1 MAVMLFTS
9 AAAAERKPN
18 ILIIMADDLGYADL
32 GFQGVQDIPTPSMDA
47 LARSGVR
54 FTSGYVSG
62 TWCSPTRAGLLTGRY
77 QERWA
82 HESGGLNP
90 LFPLSETTIADRLR
104 AAGYATGIVGKW
116 HLGTSPDFHPQQ
128 RGFDEFFGFLD
139 GGHSYHMGL
148 PNIVFPDRTGA
159 GQDFGSR
166 MEGNILRGTD
176 SVEESEYLTDAFGR
190 EAVSFIVRH
199 QADPF
204 FLYLSFNA
212 VHTPMHADDVR
223 LAKFAAIE
231 DPVRRIYAAMT
242 LAMDDA
248 IGRVIDKLK
257 QLDLEE
263 DTLIFF
269 LSDNG
274 GPTVHKFAYNA
285 SRNTPLRGSKGFT
298 LEGGIRVPFVVSWK
312 GHLSAGEDYD
322 QPVIQL
328 DILPTALAA
337 AGVEAEPDW
346 KLDGVNILPQL
357 RNQSTAA
364 PHEALYWRSMGQMAV
379 RQGDWKLVTYMNKID
394 EGDVLRSE
402 NPPPTPHRLYN
413 LRDDIGESNDL
424 AASET
429 KKVEELMTLWN
440 QWNATMAEPQR
451 RTQTTASQG
460 RAPVILATLDAD
472 GDERISE
479 SEALGAL
486 KQNFDL
492 IDSNNDGGID
502 IGELATMLATSAGQ
516 SNSRFSQASVEAA
529 PDGRAGPS
537 YGQQNPDA
545 ASFMIVSPDRMFY
558 MLNVAKIRE
567 TAVYED
573 GRETQLSGR
582 EADLLYD
589 PMPEVQRVGGGMV
602 YAGNIAE
609 QLAGSGPKRDRVAIV
624 MYPSRAKFNEMASSS
639 AFQETSVHKSAS
651 IERSEIMVTTP
662 EAWALSDETP
672 LAASEIPYPATAQDS
687 SFTLLHLV
695 KYRDVAQYP
704 VGSNEAQRSGREAME
719 IYEGSVE
726 GILHQAGVTPMLRAQ
741 VDGVLIGD
749 GRSWSDYR
757 LLRFPSHR
765 AYEAVLQQIEEREIG
780 HHLAA
785 AIEDEYTLELQD
797 LFDATANPPTPGN
810 VGQASSGQSLRAD
823 QAPLILLSRDSDKDG
838 KISRS
843 EAVDGM
849 KANFSLLDS
858 NGDGGI
864 DLDELKAILEQ
875 VATQGEDRR

>member
-1 MAVMLFTS
+1 MLKRLPRRTSMRCTNLLFAVMAAMLFTS
-9 AAAAERKPN
+9 AATAAERKPN

-82 HESGGLNP
+82 HEPGGQLDP
-90 LFPLSETTIADRLR
+90 LLRLPLSETTIADRLR

-128 RGFDEFFGFLD
+128 RGFDEFFGFLG
-139 GGHSYHMGL
+139 GGHSYHTGL

-159 GQDFGSR
+159 GQDFGSV
-166 MEGNILRGTD
+166 MEGNILRGTE

-190 EAVSFIVRH
+190 EAVSFIERH
-199 QADPF
+199 QAHPF

-257 QLDLEE
+257 QVGLEE

-357 RNQSTAA
+357 MNQSTAA

-413 LRDDIGESNDL
+413 LRDDIGETNDL

-429 KKVEELMTLWN
+429 DKFNELKSLWDE
-440 QWNATMAEPQR
+440 WNATMAEPRGGQS
-451 RTQTTASQG
+451 QASPSSD
-460 RAPVILATLDAD
+460 RAPLILSTLDTD
-472 GDERISE
+472 GDKKISE
-479 SEALGAL
+479 GEAQGAL
-486 KQNFDL
+486 KQNF
-492 IDSNNDGGID
+492 
-502 IGELATMLATSAGQ
+502 
-516 SNSRFSQASVEAA
+516 
-529 PDGRAGPS
+529 
-537 YGQQNPDA
+537 
-545 ASFMIVSPDRMFY
+545 
-558 MLNVAKIRE
+558 
-567 TAVYED
+567 
-573 GRETQLSGR
+573 
-582 EADLLYD
+582 
-589 PMPEVQRVGGGMV
+589 
-602 YAGNIAE
+602 
-609 QLAGSGPKRDRVAIV
+609 
-624 MYPSRAKFNEMASSS
+624 
-639 AFQETSVHKSAS
+639 AS
-651 IERSEIMVTTP
+651 IDR
-662 EAWALSDETP
+662 
-672 LAASEIPYPATAQDS
+672 
-687 SFTLLHLV
+687 
-695 KYRDVAQYP
+695 
-704 VGSNEAQRSGREAME
+704 
-719 IYEGSVE
+719 
-726 GILHQAGVTPMLRAQ
+726 
-741 VDGVLIGD
+741 
-749 GRSWSDYR
+749 
-757 LLRFPSHR
+757 
-765 AYEAVLQQIEEREIG
+765 
-780 HHLAA
+780 
-785 AIEDEYTLELQD
+785 
-797 LFDATANPPTPGN
+797 
-810 VGQASSGQSLRAD
+810 
-823 QAPLILLSRDSDKDG
+823 
-838 KISRS
+838 
-843 EAVDGM
+843 
-849 KANFSLLDS
+849 

-864 DLDELKAILEQ
+864 DLGELETVLRIA
-875 VATQGEDRR
+875 AGRND